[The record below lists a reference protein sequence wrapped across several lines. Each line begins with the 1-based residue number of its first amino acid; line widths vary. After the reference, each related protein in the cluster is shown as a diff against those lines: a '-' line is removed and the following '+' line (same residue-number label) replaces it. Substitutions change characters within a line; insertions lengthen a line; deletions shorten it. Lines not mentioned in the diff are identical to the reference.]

1 MSGSVSEGVR
11 VAHVCYS
18 DARGGAA
25 IGARRMHQA
34 MCSQNV
40 DSRLVVIDKFSDDPG
55 VIEVGRSRLQEIAR
69 DRLQKHLL
77 RTHRTG
83 NPVLRSLN
91 LFPSGMGAML
101 NRLDVDV
108 VHMHWVNADTLSIGE
123 IANLAK
129 PLVWKLPD
137 MWAFSGAEH
146 YVLPDDPERFAE
158 GYHPHNRPAHESG
171 LDLNRLLWRYKRY
184 RWRERQFTIVG
195 PSRWI
200 SECARRSAMF
210 RDARV
215 YNIANPLDLEL
226 YRPLSKVSCRE
237 RFALPHD
244 RKLILFGAL
253 NATIDRRKGFH
264 HLQAMLEL
272 LPRYVSPDEADVA
285 VLGSATSPGERVG
298 PYRAHHLGKHEDE
311 QTLVEAYGTADVFV
325 LPAELDNLPNVVKEA
340 TACGVPCVG
349 FDIGGMPDMVEHG
362 VTGALAPPFDHESL
376 AQGVGWVLDQDGAA
390 LSSRVRDRAV
400 SLHDRKRCVD
410 RYLEVY
416 REAIDD
422 FHRGER

>member
-1 MSGSVSEGVR
+1 MSPQHSGIR

-34 MCSQNV
+34 MRSQGI
-40 DSRLVVIDKFSDDPG
+40 DSRLVVIDKFTDDPG
-55 VIEVGRSRLQEIAR
+55 VIAVGRSRLQGIVR

-77 RTHRTG
+77 SVHRTG

-91 LFPSGMGAML
+91 LFPSGMGAVL

-123 IANLAK
+123 IAALEK

-137 MWAFSGAEH
+137 MWAFSGTEH
-146 YVLPDDPERFAE
+146 YLLPDDPERYAE
-158 GYHPHNRPAHESG
+158 GYLADNRPAHETG
-171 LDLNRLLWRYKRY
+171 VDLNRLLWRYKRY
-184 RWRERQFTIVG
+184 RWRNRQFSIVG

-200 SECARRSAMF
+200 SECARRSVMF
-210 RDARV
+210 SNARIH
-215 YNIANPLDLEL
+215 NIANPLDLEL
-226 YRPLSKVSCRE
+226 YRPLPRAACRE
-237 RFALPHD
+237 RFGLPPD

-253 NATIDRRKGFH
+253 NATLDRRKGFH

-272 LPRYVSPDEADVA
+272 LPRHVSPDEADLA
-285 VLGSATSPGERVG
+285 VLGSAVSPGERIG
-298 PYRAHHLGKHEDE
+298 PYRTYDLGKHEDE
-311 QTLVEAYGTADVFV
+311 QTLVEAYCAANVLV
-325 LPAELDNLPNVVKEA
+325 LPAELDNLPNVIKEA

-362 VTGALAPPFDHESL
+362 RTGALAPPFDHEAL
-376 AQGVGWVLDQDGAA
+376 AAGVAWVLGQDGEA
-390 LSSRVRDRAV
+390 LSALVRARAV
-400 SLHDRKRCVD
+400 DLHDRKRCVT

-416 REAIDD
+416 GEAIDD
-422 FHRGER
+422 FHGGRR